1 MRPKTAHFCS
11 FLASKL
17 MILHKKTRFWLKKRL
32 MAPLILQRYMPPCAE
47 WKNEWCRGSSVL
59 EVLPPG
65 CNSNGSIPLIC
76 AMPSWLSMWGNTV
89 ALVPCARIHVCLL
102 PYCKGTKK
110 WAEYQILAQKSVVF
124 HTEINY
130 YSHRNHRKHRNFSA
144 YTADGSWNPKILRI
158 LNGSAEMVE
167 KPEIVLFG

>member
-89 ALVPCARIHVCLL
+89 ALIPCARIHVWSF

-110 WAEYQILAQKSVVF
+110 WAEYQILAQKSIII
-124 HTEINY
+124 HTEITENTEIFQPIRLFILLSRRNGGNGRNGRNY
-130 YSHRNHRKHRNFSA
+130 SFWIIWFLSA
-144 YTADGSWNPKILRI
+144 WLR
-158 LNGSAEMVE
+158 A
-167 KPEIVLFG
+167 